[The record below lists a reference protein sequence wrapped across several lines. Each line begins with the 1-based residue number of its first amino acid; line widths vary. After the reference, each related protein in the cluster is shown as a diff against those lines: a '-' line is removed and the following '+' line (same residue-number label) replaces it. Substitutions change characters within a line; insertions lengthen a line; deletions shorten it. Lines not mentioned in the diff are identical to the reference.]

1 MCENGK
7 NLKIIEN
14 HGLCGIKIKR
24 KSGDVD
30 AFAAQHGTKPHG
42 QHLQRHSDARHGL
55 RELTV
60 VELDLVDQVERF
72 GEAQDSAA
80 RKKEEG
86 RRGL

>member
-1 MCENGK
+1 MVCAEQKSREK
-7 NLKIIEN
+7 N
-14 HGLCGIKIKR
+14 
-24 KSGDVD
+24 GDVD
-30 AFAAQHGTKPHG
+30 AFAAQHDAKPHG

-55 RELTV
+55 RELSV
-60 VELDLVDQVERF
+60 VELDLVDQVERL